1 MTTAAA
7 LTLKYLPRLYGC
19 LDSQTLIKTHTCF
32 LSSFL
37 SIKIKKKIQLL
48 TLQPGN
54 WKHPF
59 ALPAL
64 LASVQLE
71 EWQSWNRHKTRN
83 LNTDEAIIVHSVAD
97 DHPQHSHWCSCIF
110 SSLQY
115 SYKNNSVKLYFPL
128 VCCSF
133 VRVPPLNAWGSP
145 NTGWEG
151 CVCNVFPHLCIVSY
165 IQVQCSTPLWQ
176 LHSKFRDFKSG
187 VCRVMKISVAESNPD
202 RTLNTPIS
210 LL

>member
-1 MTTAAA
+1 MWKHDYKCCHSENAVVFIFSDYSNSTNTEVFAMPIW
-7 LTLKYLPRLYGC
+7 LPGQSNTDQY
-19 LDSQTLIKTHTCF
+19 THFCF

-59 ALPAL
+59 ALPVL
-64 LASVQLE
+64 LASVQRE

-97 DHPQHSHWCSCIF
+97 DHPQHSHRRSCIF

-115 SYKNNSVKLYFPL
+115 SYKNNSVKLHFP
-128 VCCSF
+128 
-133 VRVPPLNAWGSP
+133 W
-145 NTGWEG
+145 
-151 CVCNVFPHLCIVSY
+151 CIVRLSE
-165 IQVQCSTPLWQ
+165 S
-176 LHSKFRDFKSG
+176 LH
-187 VCRVMKISVAESNPD
+187 
-202 RTLNTPIS
+202 
-210 LL
+210 